1 MGGKENESKNRTPFK
16 DWLYGKDSSGQ
27 PNVIDPTKFKKDN
40 YISETVSLDLKDF
53 EAFYQE
59 RKKQLRKEIRRFCNK
74 RTQVKS

>member
-1 MGGKENESKNRTPFK
+1 MEGKENGSKNRTPFK

-27 PNVIDPTKFKKDN
+27 PNVSDPKKFKKGN

-59 RKKQLRKEIRRFCNK
+59 RKKQLRKEIK
-74 RTQVKS
+74 KVLQ